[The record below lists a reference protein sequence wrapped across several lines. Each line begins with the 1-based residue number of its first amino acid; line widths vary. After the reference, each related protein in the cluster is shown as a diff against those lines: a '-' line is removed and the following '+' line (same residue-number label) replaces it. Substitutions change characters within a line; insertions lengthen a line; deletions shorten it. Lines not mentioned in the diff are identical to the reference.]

1 MNSTISKDISIPFQ
15 LFKIYPV
22 SNPEAVL
29 KTQDIFQQQEV
40 VDTGLYLDVPP
51 ETKQSVTE
59 TVPS

>member
-51 ETKQSVTE
+51 D
-59 TVPS
+59 